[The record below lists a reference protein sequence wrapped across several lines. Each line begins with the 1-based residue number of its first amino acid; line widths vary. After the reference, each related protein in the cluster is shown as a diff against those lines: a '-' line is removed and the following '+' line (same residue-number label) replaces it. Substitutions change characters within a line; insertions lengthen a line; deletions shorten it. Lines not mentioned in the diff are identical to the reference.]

1 MQISEKKQIYNPYL
15 PLDTYVPDGEPHVFG
30 DHLYVFGSHDKEGGA
45 EFCMLDYE
53 GFSAPVDDLTD
64 WRSEGIIYRASQ
76 DPDYSEKY
84 RHLYAP
90 DVVRGNDGRYY
101 LYYALS
107 GGCFTGPIH
116 VAVCDTP
123 AGSYEYYGEV
133 RYPDGRTF
141 DRGITFD
148 PGLINDN
155 GNIYLYYGWALSAPQ
170 MRHKTKEELKQMRPM
185 LKQVEM
191 GMFEKTEAQLAQEP
205 EGVQGANVV
214 RLDDDMLTVIEGPSR
229 IAPGQIDAAGTS
241 FENHAFFEAS
251 SIRKIDDTYYFIY
264 SSEVCH
270 ELCYATSKYPNR
282 DFVYGGVIVSNGD
295 IGYRGRSEEK
305 RLAVTGNNHGSI
317 VCVNGQWYI
326 FYHRHTNKTSF
337 SRQGCAEKITILSDG
352 RIPQV
357 EMTSCGLNDGPL
369 APAGS
374 YPAPIAC
381 NLTNDHLPAASH
393 NQITDHVAFITCDNG
408 ERIIKDISDSFR
420 VGYKYFAFDGPV
432 TLGVVVRGKARG
444 ILEIATEDGIIG
456 RLDIAP
462 SENWKTLTAPIAA
475 SGTKGLY
482 LTYHGDGA
490 FDMKEIVFS

>member
-1 MQISEKKQIYNPYL
+1 MNTSQKKQAFNPYL

-30 DHLYVFGSHDKEGGA
+30 DRLYVFGSHDKEGGDKY
-45 EFCMLDYE
+45 CMLDYE
-53 GFSAPVDDLTD
+53 GFSAPLDNLAD

-76 DPDYSEKY
+76 DPTHSEKY
-84 RHLYAP
+84 SYLYAP
-90 DVVRGNDGRYY
+90 DVVQGNDGRYY

-107 GGCFTGPIH
+107 YQSFTGPIH

-148 PGLINDN
+148 PGLLNDN
-155 GNIYLYYGWALSAPQ
+155 GNIYLYYGWAISAPQ
-170 MRHKTKEELKQMRPM
+170 MRHKTKEELEQIRPTIR
-185 LKQVEM
+185 QVELS
-191 GMFEKTEAQLAQEP
+191 MFEKTEEQLARETD
-205 EGVQGANVV
+205 GLQGANVV
-214 RLDDDMLTVIEGPSR
+214 RLADDMLTVIEGPKR
-229 IAPGQIDAAGTS
+229 IAPGQVDAAGTP
-241 FENHAFFEAS
+241 FEGHAFFEAS
-251 SIRKIDDTYYFIY
+251 SIRKIVDTYYFIY

-270 ELCYATSKYPNR
+270 ELCYATSQYPDR
-282 DFVYGGVIVSNGD
+282 DFHYRGVIVSNGD
-295 IGYRGRSEEK
+295 IGYHGIDEEH
-305 RLAVTGNNHGSI
+305 RLAVTGNDHGSI
-317 VCVNGQWYI
+317 ACVNGQWYI
-326 FYHRHTNKTSF
+326 FYHRHTNKTCF
-337 SRQGCAEKITILSDG
+337 SRQGCAEKITILPDG
-352 RIPQV
+352 TIPQV
-357 EMTSCGLNDGPL
+357 EMTSCGLSDGPL

-381 NLTNDHLPAASH
+381 NLTNDHLPDKIDRETHIAY
-393 NQITDHVAFITCDNG
+393 ITCDRG

-462 SENWKTLTAPIAA
+462 SENWKTLTAPIAI

-490 FDMKEIVFS
+490 FDMKEFFFA